1 MENEPL
7 LMIPGPVPVPE
18 KVRMAMLRQ
27 AINHRGPEF
36 GAIYAES
43 VRVLKSLFR
52 TGNELFILSG
62 SGTAAMEAAIGNFGM
77 DRKIVSLVNGKF
89 GERMGKIGERYGEV
103 TLVQSDW
110 GAPLDLE
117 GLERALEEGAELV
130 TLVHNETSSGIKN
143 PAAAVGKLARKHGAL
158 FVMDGI
164 TSIGGDVVDVDGWGV
179 DVAFVGSQKC
189 LAAPPG
195 LSAISVSKKAWER
208 LSEKRPYYLDLAA
221 YRKSAANTPMETPYT
236 PAVPLFLALHEALAI
251 VEKEGLE
258 KRIVRHRRLA
268 EAVRAAVAAWA
279 LPMFPR
285 LDPLHEYSNTVTAV
299 AIPEGVNEKVLKATV
314 KGFGI
319 EIAGG
324 QDQLKGKIFRIGHM
338 GAVGAPEV
346 LATLSAVEFALGKA
360 GWKTRESG
368 VSAAARVLG

>member
-18 KVRMAMLRQ
+18 RVRMAMLRQ
-27 AINHRGPEF
+27 AINHRGAEF
-36 GAIYAES
+36 GSVYAES
-43 VRVLKSLFR
+43 VRALKSLFC

-62 SGTAAMEAAIGNFGM
+62 SGTAAMEAAIGNFGR
-77 DRKIVSLVNGKF
+77 DRRIASLVNGKF
-89 GERMGKIGERYGEV
+89 GERMGKIGQRYGEV

-110 GAPLDLE
+110 GTPLDLE
-117 GLERALEEGAELV
+117 GLEKALEEGAEMV

-143 PAAAVGKLARKHGAL
+143 PAEVVGKMTRKHDAL

-195 LSAISVSKKAWER
+195 LSAISVSRRAWDR

-221 YRKSAANTPMETPYT
+221 YRKSAAGTPMETPYT
-236 PAVPLFLALHEALAI
+236 PAVPLFLALREALSI
-251 VEKEGLE
+251 IEKEGPE
-258 KRIVRHRRLA
+258 TRIARHRRLA
-268 EAVRAAVAAWA
+268 DAVRAAVGAWG
-279 LPMFPR
+279 LPMFPKP
-285 LDPLHEYSNTVTAV
+285 DALHAFSNTVTAV
-299 AIPEGVNEKVLKATV
+299 GVPDGVNEKVLRATV
-314 KGFGI
+314 KGLGI

-324 QDQLKGKIFRIGHM
+324 QDHLKGKIFRIGHM
-338 GAVGAPEV
+338 GAVGAPEI

-360 GWKTRESG
+360 GWKARGSG
-368 VSAAARVLG
+368 TAAACGVLE

>member
-18 KVRMAMLRQ
+18 RVRMAMQRQ

-36 GAIYAES
+36 GTIYAES
-43 VRVLKSLFR
+43 VRVLKGLFHTR
-52 TGNELFILSG
+52 NELFILSG
-62 SGTAAMEAAIGNFGM
+62 SGTAAMEAAIGNFGR
-77 DRKIVSLVNGKF
+77 DRRIASLVNGKF
-89 GERMGKIGERYGEV
+89 GERMGKIGQRYGEV
-103 TLVQSDW
+103 TVIGSDW
-110 GAPLDLE
+110 GAPLDLG
-117 GLERALEEGAELV
+117 GLEKALEEGAEMV

-143 PAAAVGKLARKHGAL
+143 PAEVVGKMARRHDAL

-164 TSIGGDVVDVDGWGV
+164 TSIGGDVVDVDVWGV
-179 DVAFVGSQKC
+179 DVAFIGSQKC
-189 LAAPPG
+189 LAAPAG
-195 LSAISVSKKAWER
+195 LSAISVSKRAWER

-221 YRKSAANTPMETPYT
+221 YRKSAAHSPMETPYT
-236 PAVPLFLALHEALAI
+236 PAIPLFLALREALAI

-258 KRIVRHRRLA
+258 KRIERHRRLA
-268 EAVRAAVAAWA
+268 EAVRAAVGAWG

-285 LDPLHEYSNTVTAV
+285 LDPLHAYSNTVTAV
-299 AIPEGVNEKVLKATV
+299 ALPDGVNEKVLRATV

-338 GAVGAPEV
+338 GAVGAPEI
-346 LATLSAVEFALGKA
+346 LATLSAVEYALGKA
-360 GWKTRESG
+360 GWKAGGSG
-368 VSAAARVLG
+368 VSAACGVLG

>member
-36 GAIYAES
+36 GGIYAES
-43 VRVLKSLFR
+43 VRVLKSLFH

-62 SGTAAMEAAIGNFGM
+62 SGTAAMEAAIGNFGR
-77 DRKIVSLVNGKF
+77 DRKVVSLVNGKF
-89 GERMGKIGERYGEV
+89 GERMGKIGQRYGDV
-103 TLVQSDW
+103 TVIGSDW
-110 GAPLDLE
+110 GAPLDLAA
-117 GLERALEEGAELV
+117 LERALEGGAEIV
-130 TLVHNETSSGIKN
+130 TMVHNETSSGIRN
-143 PAAAVGKLARKHGAL
+143 PAAAVGKLARKHDAL

-164 TSIGGDVVDVDGWGV
+164 TSIGGDLVDVDGWGV

-189 LAAPPG
+189 LAAPAG
-195 LSAISVSKKAWER
+195 LSAISVSKRAWDR

-236 PAVPLFLALHEALAI
+236 PAVPLFLALREALAI
-251 VEKEGLE
+251 IEKEGPE
-258 KRIVRHRRLA
+258 KRIMRHKKLA
-268 EAVRAAVAAWA
+268 EAVRAAVAAWG

-299 AIPEGVNEKVLKATV
+299 AIPDGVNEKVLRATV

-346 LATLSAVEFALGKA
+346 LATLSAVDYALGKA
-360 GWKTRESG
+360 GWKARENG
-368 VSAAARVLG
+368 ASAAARVLG

>member
-36 GAIYAES
+36 GSIYAGC
-43 VRVLKSLFR
+43 VRELKGLFH

-62 SGTAAMEAAIGNFGM
+62 SGTAAMEAAIGNFGR
-77 DRKIVSLVNGKF
+77 DRRIVSLVNGKF
-89 GERMGKIGERYGEV
+89 GERMGKIGERYGGV
-103 TLVQSDW
+103 TVINSDW
-110 GAPLDLE
+110 GTPIDLE

-143 PAAAVGKLARKHGAL
+143 PAAAVGKLARKHDAL

-164 TSIGGDVVDVDGWGV
+164 TSIGGDQVDVDGWGV

-195 LSAISVSKKAWER
+195 LSAISVSKKAWDS
-208 LSEKRPYYLDLAA
+208 LSEKRPYYLDLVA
-221 YRKSAANTPMETPYT
+221 YRKSAGNSPMETPYT

-251 VEKEGLE
+251 VGKEGLE

-268 EAVRAAVAAWA
+268 EAVRAAVAAWG

-285 LDPLHEYSNTVTAV
+285 LDSLHEYSNTVTAV
-299 AIPEGVNEKVLKATV
+299 AIPDGVNEKVLRATV

-324 QDQLKGKIFRIGHM
+324 QDHLKGRIFRIGHM
-338 GAVGAPEV
+338 GAVSAPEI

-368 VSAAARVLG
+368 VTAACRVLG